1 MYAGIVPW
9 TRGQALIR
17 DRDKGDWRLRP
28 SGISVWPYGDAYTM
42 FLDETGSSEM
52 KSICRKIREWKST
65 GSLPL
70 EIPHG
75 ERYFAV
81 TGVAIARKDFPLIR
95 SGVVELK
102 EKYWSRGLCAYEDG
116 QHKRVCFHSYE
127 IRHRRGPFSEDAID
141 HGSFISD
148 LGKMM
153 QSLRATVFCAVI
165 DKCELAL
172 RYADPAHPYSLA
184 MDFMLER
191 YAGFFLG
198 RQNVSGNM
206 ILEARG
212 RKEDRRLLKHIVNK
226 LDNGTDYVSA
236 EKLTCISGVYFN
248 PKWTM
253 GDSGSE
259 SYFGL
264 ELADLI
270 AYPVCKYC
278 RTGDSDKA
286 FDIIEPKLYGYPNYA
301 GRGLKRF
308 PQRGNRA

>member
-1 MYAGIVPW
+1 
-9 TRGQALIR
+9 
-17 DRDKGDWRLRP
+17 
-28 SGISVWPYGDAYTM
+28 M

-52 KSICRKIREWKST
+52 KSIYRRIRKQRSA
-65 GSLPL
+65 GSLLL

-81 TGVAIARKDFPLIR
+81 TGVAIARRDFPLIR
-95 SGVVELK
+95 SNVVALK

-116 QHKRVCFHSYE
+116 QLKRVCLHSYR
-127 IRHRRGPFSEDAID
+127 IRHRRGPFSEDIID
-141 HGSFISD
+141 YASFISD

-153 QSLRATVFCAVI
+153 QSLRATVFCTVI
-165 DKCELAL
+165 DKHELVL

-191 YAGFFLG
+191 YAGFFLR
-198 RQNVSGNM
+198 RQNVNGNM

-212 RKEDRRLLKHIVNK
+212 KREDHRLLKHIVNT

-236 EKLTCISGVYFN
+236 AELACISGIYFN
-248 PKWTM
+248 PKWTT
-253 GDSGSE
+253 GDGGSE

-278 RTGDSDKA
+278 RTGNSDKA
-286 FDIIEPKLYGYPNYA
+286 FEVIEPKLYGYPNYT

-308 PQRGNRA
+308 P